1 MHRNRPSLPKPRA
14 TGDASRRGQTP
25 SLEGGDG
32 VARAAEPDDAERGQ
46 TPKLEGRLARG
57 QVVEVDV
64 EKIVFG
70 GDGLARTGA
79 QVVFVPFAA
88 PGDRLRIRVTDVGK
102 SFARGAIVE
111 VVKPGPSR
119 RDPRCRHFG
128 ACGGCHLQ
136 HVDYAAQLDAKA
148 AFVRESLRR
157 IGHVD
162 WTGDI
167 PVRAAAEWAY
177 RTRAELQAR
186 RGHVGYFRAGT
197 HEIVDVEECPIL
209 VAEAEMFVRGL
220 RAQEP
225 RNAVHVA
232 VGDDGN
238 VVTGGGAAIRQR
250 IAGFDFEFAADSF
263 FQGNRLLADELVREA
278 VGDSAGGLAIDLFA
292 GAGLFS
298 LPLSRGFR
306 DVVAV
311 ESRRSASRRAEAN
324 AARAAVTNV
333 RFEAE
338 SVETWLARPPAAP
351 PDLVLLD
358 PPRTGAGPSVVG
370 GIAALGARDVTYV
383 SCDPAT
389 LARDLRLFIDRGY
402 RLVSVVALDLFP
414 QTYHVETVAKLRL
427 G

>member
-1 MHRNRPSLPKPRA
+1 
-14 TGDASRRGQTP
+14 
-25 SLEGGDG
+25 
-32 VARAAEPDDAERGQ
+32 
-46 TPKLEGRLARG
+46 
-57 QVVEVDV
+57 VVEVDV
-64 EKIVFG
+64 EKLVFG
-70 GDGLARTGA
+70 GDGLARFGA
-79 QVVFVPFAA
+79 QIVFVPFAA
-88 PGDRLRIRVTDVGK
+88 PGDRLRIRVTEVGK
-102 SFARGAIVE
+102 AFARGAIVE

-119 RDPRCRHFG
+119 RDPKCRHFG

-136 HVDYAAQLDAKA
+136 HVAYAAQLDAKA

-157 IGHVD
+157 IGHID
-162 WTGDI
+162 WTDEI
-167 PVRAAAEWAY
+167 PVRAAAEWGY
-177 RTRAELQAR
+177 RTRTELQAR
-186 RGHVGYFRAGT
+186 RRHLGYFRAGT

-209 VAEAEMFVRGL
+209 VPEAEAFVRGL
-220 RAQEP
+220 RADPP

-250 IAGFDFEFAADSF
+250 VAGFDFEFAADSF

-278 VGDSAGGLAIDLFA
+278 TGGAAGDLAIDLFA

-306 DVVAV
+306 EVVAV
-311 ESRRSASRRAEAN
+311 ESRRAASRRAEAN

-333 RFEAE
+333 RFVAE
-338 SVETWLARPPAAP
+338 SVEPWLARPLPSP

-358 PPRTGAGPSVVG
+358 PPRTGAGPNVVG
-370 GIAALGARDVTYV
+370 AIAALGARDVTYV

-389 LARDLRLFIDRGY
+389 LARDLSLFLARGY

-427 G
+427 S